1 MKYFDWDEGKN
12 ERLKRERGIG
22 FEDIVIAIIEGEV
35 IVTLAHPK
43 RVNQNI
49 YIVNIDNYAY
59 VVPFVHDKE
68 KYFLKTIYPSRTMTK
83 KYLVK
88 DKHINM
94 PWGRIISMRNK
105 VIHEYSGVD
114 VEILWQTIHEDLP
127 ALNGLIK
134 KLV

>member
-1 MKYFDWDEGKN
+1 VKYFDWDEGKN

-59 VVPFVHDKE
+59 VVPFVQDKE

-83 KYLVK
+83 KYLIK
-88 DKHINM
+88 DKI
-94 PWGRIISMRNK
+94 
-105 VIHEYSGVD
+105 
-114 VEILWQTIHEDLP
+114 
-127 ALNGLIK
+127 
-134 KLV
+134 